1 MAKSNKI
8 TVALVGNPNSGKTT
22 LFNALTGL
30 NQKVANFPGITV
42 DKKVGACQI
51 SQLASKNKIDTE
63 FIDLPGTYSLYP
75 KSMDESISF
84 QVLCDPKNEHHPDV
98 NIIIV
103 DASNLKRSLCLATQ
117 VIDLKTPCILA
128 LNMMD
133 LIENDGVKIFIGPIF
148 FKSLI
153 FLDEIEDVV
162 FLSLTNKTNDL
173 PKNVISSGVNSLS
186 QINAIKKFLELNE
199 IKKTIFLTP
208 DLDYKDEIK
217 KAIKDSNVKIY
228 KHYIYDTE
236 PTKLTKQ
243 IEEIT
248 NYKIR
253 KQNLADEI
261 YRVEN
266 SDLPDKEK
274 QLEKLEKRY
283 TIGNVNFDSVVISD
297 FDESLKS
304 VITSLLYTDVSPRNK
319 FFITF
324 NQWFDES
331 LFQEG
336 NIQPLYYPSINK
348 KNLENFNDKFM
359 KEYNQKPNHLSLLSY
374 DLLGL
379 IYYLS
384 LQNDFSNIDNVF
396 KKKNSFKGKI
406 GIFDVKNNRINH
418 QLNFYKVDE
427 GKIKEIF

>member
-1 MAKSNKI
+1 MYKFFKIILITITIYFFTYPHTFANNEKIKIGLLVPLSGEYKELGQLIIKSTRMALNDLGTDKIEIYPRDTNLDPNK
-8 TVALVGNPNSGKTT
+8 T
-22 LFNALTGL
+22 LQSATKL
-30 NQKVANFPGITV
+30 
-42 DKKVGACQI
+42 
-51 SQLASKNKIDTE
+51 
-63 FIDLPGTYSLYP
+63 
-75 KSMDESISF
+75 
-84 QVLCDPKNEHHPDV
+84 KNE
-98 NIIIV
+98 
-103 DASNLKRSLCLATQ
+103 
-117 VIDLKTPCILA
+117 
-128 LNMMD
+128 
-133 LIENDGVKIFIGPIF
+133 GVKIFIGPIF

-153 FLDEIEDVV
+153 YLDEVQDVI
-162 FLSLTNKTNDL
+162 FLSLTNKTKDL
-173 PKNVISSGVNSLS
+173 PKNIISSGVNSSS
-186 QINAIKKFLELNE
+186 QLNAIKKFLELNE
-199 IKKTIFLTP
+199 LKKTIFLTP
-208 DLDYKDEIK
+208 DVDYKDEIK
-217 KAIKDSNVKIY
+217 KAIRDSKVKIY
-228 KHYIYDTE
+228 KHYIYDIE

-274 QLEKLEKRY
+274 QLEKLKKRY
-283 TIGNVNFDSVVISD
+283 TIGNVKFDSVIISD

-304 VITSLLYTDVSPRNK
+304 VITSLMYTDVSPKNK

-336 NIQPLYYPSINK
+336 SIQPLYYPSINK
-348 KNLENFNDKFM
+348 KKLESFNKKFE
-359 KEYNQKPNHLSLLSY
+359 KEYNTKPNHLSLLSY

-384 LQNDFSNIDNVF
+384 LQTDLSNISDVF

-406 GIFDVKNNRINH
+406 GIFDVENNKINH
-418 QLNFYKVDE
+418 RLNFYKVDE

>member
-1 MAKSNKI
+1 MYKFFKYFLITITIYLFAYPYAFANNEKIKIGLLVPLSGEYKDLGQLIIKSTRMALKDIGTDKIEIYPKNTNLDPNK
-8 TVALVGNPNSGKTT
+8 T
-22 LFNALTGL
+22 LQSAIEL
-30 NQKVANFPGITV
+30 
-42 DKKVGACQI
+42 
-51 SQLASKNKIDTE
+51 KNK
-63 FIDLPGTYSLYP
+63 
-75 KSMDESISF
+75 
-84 QVLCDPKNEHHPDV
+84 
-98 NIIIV
+98 
-103 DASNLKRSLCLATQ
+103 
-117 VIDLKTPCILA
+117 
-128 LNMMD
+128 
-133 LIENDGVKIFIGPIF
+133 GVKIFIGPIF
-148 FKSLI
+148 FKSLTY
-153 FLDEIEDVV
+153 LNEIDDVV
-162 FLSLTNKTNDL
+162 FLSLTNKTKNL
-173 PKNVISSGVNSLS
+173 PKNVISSGVNSSS
-186 QINAIKKFLELNE
+186 QVNAIKKFLESNE

-208 DLDYKDEIK
+208 DVDYKDEIK
-217 KAIKDSNVKIY
+217 KAIKDSKIKIY

-261 YRVEN
+261 YRVKN
-266 SDLPDKEK
+266 SDLPDKDK

-283 TIGNVNFDSVVISD
+283 TIGNVRFDSVIISD

-304 VITSLLYTDVSPRNK
+304 VITSLLYTDVSPKKK

-348 KNLENFNDKFM
+348 KNLENFNKKFI
-359 KEYNQKPNHLSLLSY
+359 KEFNVKPNHLSLLSY

-384 LQNDFSNIDNVF
+384 LQNDLSNINEIF

-406 GIFDVKNNRINH
+406 GIFDVKNNKINH
-418 QLNFYKVDE
+418 RLNFYKVEDS
-427 GKIKEIF
+427 KIKEIF